1 MNWLNQLATRLGVMR
16 IEVLLVTGLLGFLLA
31 GVGLNLAGEAVA
43 KKELFERAEAEMFMG
58 EESDSALT
66 AEQRLYDESLKES
79 GSDVRRTDLPR
90 KKLNF
95 NTATEADL
103 EALPDIGDL
112 LANRLIR
119 FRAFK
124 GGKIR
129 ALEELLEVKGITQER
144 FERLKL
150 YLTVE

>member
-1 MNWLNQLATRLGVMR
+1 MNWLNQLATRLGLMR
-16 IEVLLVTGLLGFLLA
+16 IEVLLVTGLLGFLLV
-31 GVGLNLAGEAVA
+31 GVGLNLAGDVVA
-43 KKELFERAEAEMFMG
+43 RKELLERAEAEMFTG
-58 EESDSALT
+58 EESDSVLT

-79 GSDVRRTDLPR
+79 GNDMRRTDLLR

-119 FRAFK
+119 FRTFK

-129 ALEELLEVKGITQER
+129 TLEELLEVKGITQER